1 MDGVFRRRNL
11 PHWDVLGQPVFITGC
26 LQGSISQAGIRQIN
40 GYRDH
45 LKRKPRPATFS
56 IDDWEHHQ
64 QKQLFAFVDKLLDFN
79 SPVKHFEDERLSEIV
94 ADAFLYF
101 SEVRYSLLAFVVM
114 PSHHHWLFTINE
126 DA

>member
-1 MDGVFRRRNL
+1 MEGVFRRRNL

-26 LQGSISQAGIRQIN
+26 LHGSISQAGIKQIN

-64 QKQLFAFVDKLLDFN
+64 QKQLFAFVDN
-79 SPVKHFEDERLSEIV
+79 PVKAGLVESPEQYRWSSAHYRALGNLPGRDSPTPRNQIS
-94 ADAFLYF
+94 
-101 SEVRYSLLAFVVM
+101 
-114 PSHHHWLFTINE
+114 
-126 DA
+126 